1 MLNLF
6 SQEMLEVKNLTK
18 IFKDTVAVD
27 NISFKIEPG
36 KIFGLLGPNGA
47 GKTTTIRTVLNIIKP
62 SFGKILFD
70 SKPTAKTFF
79 NLTGYLPEERGL
91 YKKGKVIDTIMYF
104 AQLKNMERKTAYA
117 EAHKWF
123 KKMEIEKYEDKKIEE
138 LSKGN
143 QQKVQF
149 ISAVIHNPKLLIL
162 DEPFSGFDPIN
173 QQLIKEVLLSFVISG
188 KIIMLSTHQMDTA
201 EKLCSDIL
209 LINNG
214 KEVCSGNLSQIKKSY
229 GTNFVK
235 IEFDGDSSIISSH
248 PSILHIDNYS
258 NYAEIQLKE
267 DALPY
272 EFLRDIASK
281 INVTH
286 FSIVEPTLNK
296 IFIDSIKQSSN

>member
-1 MLNLF
+1 
-6 SQEMLEVKNLTK
+6 MLEVKNLTK
-18 IFKDTVAVD
+18 IFKDTVAVND
-27 NISFKIEPG
+27 ISFKIEPG

-62 SFGKILFD
+62 SSGIILFNNEPV
-70 SKPTAKTFF
+70 SKKFF

-91 YKKGKVIDTIMYF
+91 YKKGKVIDTILYF
-104 AQLKNMERKTAYA
+104 AQLKSMDRKAAHA
-117 EAHKWF
+117 EALKWLG
-123 KKMEIEKYEDKKIEE
+123 KMEIERFENKKIEE

-149 ISAVIHNPKLLIL
+149 ISAVIHNPRLLIL
-162 DEPFSGFDPIN
+162 DEPFTGFDPIN
-173 QQLIKEVLLSFVISG
+173 QQLIKEILLSFVISG

-214 KEVCSGNLSQIKKSY
+214 KAVCGGNLSQIKQGY
-229 GTNFVK
+229 GSNFVK
-235 IEFDGDSSIISSH
+235 IEFDGNTALLSSH
-248 PSILHIDNYS
+248 PSVLHIDIYS

-267 DALPY
+267 NTLPY
-272 EFLRDIASK
+272 EFLRDVASK

-296 IFIDSIKQSSN
+296 IFIDSIKQAENDK